1 MAAPDICL
9 RNGQRRDI
17 PRMVELLTDPQVR
30 AHLGGPRP
38 RAVAWPLAIAT
49 SAMARCSSK
58 RWAQIIADTT
68 TGQML
73 GTVMVD
79 RRAPDRPGHVRET
92 GNELELSYVLLP
104 DAWGRGIAGE
114 ACRQIL
120 TRVAADVPGD
130 EPVVVVTQTSNQKAL
145 ALAKRLGFDRCDE
158 FTEFGAQQTMLSSS
172 LETFRC

>member
-1 MAAPDICL
+1 MAAPDLCL

-38 RAVAWPLAIAT
+38 RAIAWPMAIAT
-49 SAMARCSSK
+49 AALTRCTSK
-58 RWAQIIADTT
+58 HWAQVIADAT

-79 RRAPDRPGHVRET
+79 RRAPDRPGHVRHT

-130 EPVVVVTQTSNQKAL
+130 EPVIVVTQTSNQKAL
-145 ALAKRLGFDRCDE
+145 ALAKRLGFERCDE